1 MKAEYGRPLSGEAGR
16 FRRLPYRCT
25 TQECDGVGDGPGNAS
40 MGSRRV
46 LPACGQTIEK
56 AKAMGDDQ
64 WLYFVLWGEQ
74 VRSQLIER

>member
-1 MKAEYGRPLSGEAGR
+1 
-16 FRRLPYRCT
+16 
-25 TQECDGVGDGPGNAS
+25 